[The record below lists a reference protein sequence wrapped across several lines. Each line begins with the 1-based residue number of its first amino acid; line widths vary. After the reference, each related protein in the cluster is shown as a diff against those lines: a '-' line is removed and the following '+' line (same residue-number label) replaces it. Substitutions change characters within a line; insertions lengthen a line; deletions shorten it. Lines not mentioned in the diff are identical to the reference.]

1 MVNNTQKVTK
11 EELANLASDEDVAAM
26 LTWGDIPWR
35 KLEKYVY
42 KLQKRI
48 YKASECGDAR
58 ENAKTSKNVIKVME
72 QPYARSQTG
81 YSR

>member
-1 MVNNTQKVTK
+1 MVKNTQKVTK
-11 EELANLASDEDVAAM
+11 EELVNIASDEDVAAM
-26 LTWGDIPWR
+26 LTWGDTTWR

-58 ENAKTSKNVIKVME
+58 ENAKTSKDIIKVME
-72 QPYARSQTG
+72 QSYALS
-81 YSR
+81 